1 LEEFVPA
8 IFPEPPADPVAAA
21 KYRRMLA
28 IVIILGVLIM
38 LAVGVIGAKIVTTS
52 STTKTEITSSEAVAA
67 PAKTPAKP
75 KAVSMSLAPGY
86 KILNSETQPGRL
98 ILHVRSDSQ
107 DEIDIIDLDDGRV
120 VARIHATA
128 PE

>member
-1 LEEFVPA
+1 VPA
-8 IFPEPPADPVAAA
+8 IFPEPPDDPVAAA
-21 KYRRMLA
+21 KYRRMMT
-28 IVIILGVLIM
+28 IVIVLGVLIL
-38 LAVGVIGAKIVTTS
+38 LALGIIATKIIITSSTPKAETTS
-52 STTKTEITSSEAVAA
+52 SGAPVAT
-67 PAKTPAKP
+67 AKTPAKP

-107 DEIDIIDLDDGRV
+107 DEIDIIDLEDGRV

-128 PE
+128 PQ